1 MQQKDFKSQVL
12 HITMTLKNKDCVL
25 RIGNFIHSKPFNLS
39 NQAECTFCEF
49 SLIQL
54 NCLSP
59 KIELSR
65 VYSNKSEQLR
75 KMKQILTFNL
85 PGIFGYIAV
94 CEEGRL

>member
-1 MQQKDFKSQVL
+1 MQQKDFKSKVQ
-12 HITMTLKNKDCVL
+12 HITMTLKSKDCVL

-59 KIELSR
+59 KIELSCE
-65 VYSNKSEQLR
+65 YSNK
-75 KMKQILTFNL
+75 FV
-85 PGIFGYIAV
+85 V

>member
-1 MQQKDFKSQVL
+1 MQQKDFKSKVQ
-12 HITMTLKNKDCVL
+12 HITMTLKSKDCVL

-65 VYSNKSEQLR
+65 EYSKSLLYAKREDSDKIVHMRQL
-75 KMKQILTFNL
+75 ILVIPLCT
-85 PGIFGYIAV
+85 
-94 CEEGRL
+94 

>member
-12 HITMTLKNKDCVL
+12 HITMTLKSKDCVL

-39 NQAECTFCEF
+39 NKQNVLFCEF

-65 VYSNKSEQLR
+65 EYSNKSAQLR
-75 KMKQILTFNL
+75 KMKCSLTFD
-85 PGIFGYIAV
+85 
-94 CEEGRL
+94 